1 MQDQWQRPPL
11 ARSNRSNEL
20 DQIRDDPG
28 GHDKDDARCGE
39 DDFASIFHD
48 RANLKEIGRFGAT
61 SWSLSAS
68 KTVNLSAAPPPAS
81 RRHMADTP
89 AKGRRSI
96 SNLSIV
102 WRAASKYPGHIA
114 GAVVF
119 LALSSASTLAI
130 GWGVRRVIDR
140 GFAGNAASAAAVS
153 EAFEILLAIVVLLA
167 LATACRF
174 YFFSWLGER
183 TVADIRVA
191 VHRNLLTLPPRFFE
205 ENRPS
210 EIASRLTADT
220 TILDQVVGV
229 STSMA
234 LRNFSNGV
242 GGLIFLFILSPKLT
256 GLLLLAI
263 PLVVAPV
270 ILLGRKV
277 KVLSRSSQDTIADVG
292 STISE
297 TLGAMKVVQ
306 AFGQERRELG
316 RFGGTVEKAFA
327 VARRRFGVRAV
338 LTFTL
343 MLIMFGMIVMLLWE
357 AVSDVAA
364 GRLSGGTIA
373 AFIYLGSIV
382 GGSFGALTETY
393 GELLRGAGAAARIH
407 ELMMERPEIHPPANP
422 VPLPV
427 TAKGSLAFEHVEFR
441 YPTRPEEKALHDL
454 TLSIAPGETVAVVG
468 PSGAGKSTL
477 FQLALRFYDPQRGRI
492 LLDGVDLRDAD
503 PAEIR
508 SRIAL
513 VPQETIIFAASA
525 KDNIRYGRWDATES
539 EIVEA
544 AKAANAH
551 ELLKDLPDG
560 YDTFLGESGARLSGG
575 QRQRIVIA
583 RALLR
588 DAPLLLL
595 DEATSA
601 LDAHS
606 ERLVQEALE
615 RLMKTR
621 TTIVIAHR
629 LATTRAADRII
640 VMDGGRIVEQGT
652 HASLNK
658 ADGLYASLAR
668 LQFAGQAA

>member
-1 MQDQWQRPPL
+1 MADASEKP
-11 ARSNRSNEL
+11 NRSL
-20 DQIRDDPG
+20 G
-28 GHDKDDARCGE
+28 
-39 DDFASIFHD
+39 
-48 RANLKEIGRFGAT
+48 NLR
-61 SWSLSAS
+61 
-68 KTVNLSAAPPPAS
+68 
-81 RRHMADTP
+81 
-89 AKGRRSI
+89 
-96 SNLSIV
+96 IV
-102 WRAASKYPGHIA
+102 WCAASKYRWHIA
-114 GAVVF
+114 GAVFF

-130 GWGVRRVIDR
+130 GWGVQRAIDR
-140 GFAGNAASAAAVS
+140 GFVGNVANPIAVRD
-153 EAFEILLAIVVLLA
+153 AFESLLAIVVVLA
-167 LATACRF
+167 LATACRL

-183 TVADIRVA
+183 TVADIRIA

-234 LRNFSNGV
+234 LRNFANGA
-242 GGLIFLFILSPKLT
+242 GGLIYLFVLSPKLT

-263 PLVVAPV
+263 PLVVTPV

-277 KVLSRSSQDTIADVG
+277 KALSRSSQDKIADVG

-306 AFGQERRELG
+306 AFGQEARELG
-316 RFGGTVEKAFA
+316 RFRTTVENAFA

-407 ELMMERPEIHPPANP
+407 ELMIERPEIHAPASP

-427 TAKGSLAFEHVEFR
+427 TAKGSLSFEHVEFR
-441 YPTRPEEKALHDL
+441 YPTRPQEKALHDL
-454 TLSIAPGETVAVVG
+454 SLDIAPGETVAVVG

-477 FQLALRFYDPQRGRI
+477 FQLALRFYDPQQGRV
-492 LLDGVDLRDAD
+492 LLDGVDVRDAD
-503 PAEIR
+503 PAEVR

-513 VPQETIIFAASA
+513 VPQETVIFAASA
-525 KDNIRYGRWDATES
+525 KDNIRYGRWEASEE

-551 ELLKDLPDG
+551 EFLKDLPEG

-640 VMDGGRIVEQGT
+640 VMDGGRIVEEGT
-652 HASLNK
+652 HASLNQ

>member
-1 MQDQWQRPPL
+1 MAD
-11 ARSNRSNEL
+11 
-20 DQIRDDPG
+20 
-28 GHDKDDARCGE
+28 
-39 DDFASIFHD
+39 
-48 RANLKEIGRFGAT
+48 
-61 SWSLSAS
+61 AS
-68 KTVNLSAAPPPAS
+68 KKPDRSLGNL
-81 RRHMADTP
+81 RM
-89 AKGRRSI
+89 
-96 SNLSIV
+96 V
-102 WRAASKYPGHIA
+102 WRAASKYRWHIA
-114 GAVVF
+114 GAVFF

-140 GFAGNAASAAAVS
+140 GFVGNAANAGAVS
-153 EAFEILLAIVVLLA
+153 QAFEILLAIVVVLA
-167 LATACRF
+167 LATACRL

-234 LRNFSNGV
+234 LRNFANGA
-242 GGLIFLFILSPKLT
+242 GGLIYLFILSPKLT

-277 KVLSRSSQDTIADVG
+277 KALSRSSQDKIADVG

-306 AFGQERRELG
+306 AFGQEGRELG
-316 RFGGTVEKAFA
+316 RFRTTVENAFA

-407 ELMMERPEIHPPANP
+407 ELMMERPEIHAPPNP

-427 TAKGSLAFEHVEFR
+427 TAKGSLAFDHVEFR

-454 TLSIAPGETVAVVG
+454 SLDIAPGETVAVVG

-477 FQLALRFYDPQRGRI
+477 FQLALRFYDPQRGRV
-492 LLDGVDLRDAD
+492 LLDGVDVRDAD
-503 PAEIR
+503 PEQVR

-513 VPQETIIFAASA
+513 VPQETVIFAASA
-525 KDNIRYGRWDATES
+525 KDNIRYGRWDASED

-551 ELLKDLPDG
+551 EFLSDLPDG
-560 YDTFLGESGARLSGG
+560 YQTFLGESGARLSGG

-640 VMDGGRIVEQGT
+640 VMDGGRIVEEGT

>member
-1 MQDQWQRPPL
+1 MAD
-11 ARSNRSNEL
+11 ASEKSNRSL
-20 DQIRDDPG
+20 G
-28 GHDKDDARCGE
+28 
-39 DDFASIFHD
+39 
-48 RANLKEIGRFGAT
+48 NLR
-61 SWSLSAS
+61 
-68 KTVNLSAAPPPAS
+68 
-81 RRHMADTP
+81 
-89 AKGRRSI
+89 
-96 SNLSIV
+96 IV
-102 WRAASKYPGHIA
+102 WRAASKYRWHIA
-114 GAVVF
+114 GAVFF

-130 GWGVRRVIDR
+130 GWDLKPVIDR
-140 GFAGNAASAAAVS
+140 GFGGHGAGVAAINR
-153 EAFEILLAIVVLLA
+153 AFELLLGIILGLA
-167 LATACRF
+167 LATALRS

-183 TVADIRVA
+183 TVADIRMA

-220 TILDQVVGV
+220 TILELIVG
-229 STSMA
+229 TSISMG
-234 LRNFSNGV
+234 LRNFANGF
-242 GGLIFLFILSPKLT
+242 GGLISLFILSPKLT

-270 ILLGRKV
+270 IVLGRKV
-277 KVLSRSSQDTIADVG
+277 KALSRSSQDRIADVG
-292 STISE
+292 SAISE

-306 AFGQERRELG
+306 AFGQEAREIG
-316 RFGGTVEKAFA
+316 RFRMTVDNAFA
-327 VARRRFGVRAV
+327 VARQRFAVRSL
-338 LTFTL
+338 LTFFL
-343 MLIMFGMIVMLLWE
+343 MLIMFGMIVTLLWE

-364 GRLSGGTIA
+364 GRMTGGTLV

-393 GELLRGAGAAARIH
+393 GELLRGAGAAGRIH
-407 ELMMERPEIHPPANP
+407 ELMIERPEIHAPASP

-427 TAKGSLAFEHVEFR
+427 TAKGSLSFEHVEFR
-441 YPTRPEEKALHDL
+441 YPTRPQEKALHDL
-454 TLSIAPGETVAVVG
+454 SLSIAPGETVAVVG

-477 FQLALRFYDPQRGRI
+477 FQLALRFYDPQQGRV
-492 LLDGVDLRDAD
+492 LLDGVDVRDAD
-503 PAEIR
+503 PAEVR

-513 VPQETIIFAASA
+513 VPQETVIFAASA
-525 KDNIRYGRWDATES
+525 KDNIRYGRWEASEE

-551 ELLKDLPDG
+551 EFLKDLPEG

-640 VMDGGRIVEQGT
+640 VMDGGRIVEEGT
-652 HASLNK
+652 HSSLNK

>member
-1 MQDQWQRPPL
+1 
-11 ARSNRSNEL
+11 
-20 DQIRDDPG
+20 
-28 GHDKDDARCGE
+28 
-39 DDFASIFHD
+39 
-48 RANLKEIGRFGAT
+48 
-61 SWSLSAS
+61 
-68 KTVNLSAAPPPAS
+68 
-81 RRHMADTP
+81 MADTSEKP
-89 AKGRRSI
+89 NRSLG
-96 SNLSIV
+96 NLRLV
-102 WRAASKYPGHIA
+102 WRAASKYRLHIA
-114 GAVVF
+114 GAVFF

-140 GFAGNAASAAAVS
+140 GFVGDAANAVAVRD
-153 EAFEILLAIVVLLA
+153 AFEILLAIVVVLA
-167 LATACRF
+167 LATASRF

-183 TVADIRVA
+183 TVADIRIA

-234 LRNFSNGV
+234 LRNFANGA
-242 GGLIFLFILSPKLT
+242 GGLIYLFILSPKLT

-277 KVLSRSSQDTIADVG
+277 KALSRSSQDKIADVG

-306 AFGQERRELG
+306 AFGQEGRELG
-316 RFGGTVEKAFA
+316 RFRGTVERAFS
-327 VARRRFGVRAV
+327 VARRRFGVRAA

-407 ELMMERPEIHPPANP
+407 ELMMERPEIHAPVDPA
-422 VPLPV
+422 PLPV
-427 TAKGSLAFEHVEFR
+427 TAKGSLSFEHVEFR
-441 YPTRPEEKALHDL
+441 YPTRPQERALHDL
-454 TLSIAPGETVAVVG
+454 SLNIAPGETVAVVG

-477 FQLALRFYDPQRGRI
+477 FQLALRFYDPQQGRV
-492 LLDGVDLRDAD
+492 LLDGVDVRDAD
-503 PAEIR
+503 PAEVR

-513 VPQETIIFAASA
+513 VPQETVIFAASA
-525 KDNIRYGRWDATES
+525 KDNIRYGRWDASEE

-551 ELLKDLPDG
+551 EFLKDLPEG

-640 VMDGGRIVEQGT
+640 VMDGGRIVEEGT